1 MGYRETETKHA
12 LARVPESST
21 VSLEQLIRQALRELG
36 AASVSRARSST
47 GEARR
52 GAKPRREDLSVVEE
66 QID

>member
-1 MGYRETETKHA
+1 MGYRETETKRA

-21 VSLEQLIRQALRELG
+21 PSLEQLIRLALRELG
-36 AASVSRARSST
+36 TGSVSRARSSA

-52 GAKPRREDLSVVEE
+52 GPEARREDLSVLEE